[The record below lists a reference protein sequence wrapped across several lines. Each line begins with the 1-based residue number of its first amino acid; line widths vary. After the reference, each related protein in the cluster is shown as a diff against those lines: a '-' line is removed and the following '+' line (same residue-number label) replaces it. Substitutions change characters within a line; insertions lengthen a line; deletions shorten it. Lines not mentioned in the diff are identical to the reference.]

1 MWIAGFCSVPLISCF
16 GVWGSDESRF
26 FLCELFRLLR
36 RPAQRFKSKPMMK
49 IWTQLY
55 VAIRIPFD
63 QCLDFFFLLFFS
75 FWVGLSEFIKVDFL
89 KVSFFCLTLQCSF
102 YAQNVTSSFIFY
114 AGS

>member
-1 MWIAGFCSVPLISCF
+1 MRTFQAAATPSSEVQKQADDEDMDPTVCCNSHSILSMF
-16 GVWGSDESRF
+16 GF
-26 FLCELFRLLR
+26 FL
-36 RPAQRFKSKPMMK
+36 
-49 IWTQLY
+49 
-55 VAIRIPFD
+55 
-63 QCLDFFFLLFFS
+63 FFLFFS